1 MNKIKKHFLKN
12 KNNYYTLLIATIIIS
27 IIYILFDIAP
37 FGKNSMLDVDF
48 YHQYGPLLN
57 ELYDRVKAG
66 ESLLFSFNTA
76 GGLPFFKN
84 FFNYLSS
91 PFNIILFLF
100 KKENIVMAFSVI
112 IALKV
117 IISSFTMS
125 IYLKNTFKKDNK
137 FLVIMSLLYAF
148 SGYFCA
154 YYWNIMW
161 LDGIVFLPLIMLGI
175 NELVDENKPFMYI
188 FSLAIMLFSS
198 YFIGYMICIYSI
210 LYFIFYY
217 LLKNKFKVKEFI
229 KKGFLFAISSLLSA
243 GLIAVI
249 LLPLYSSLSSISATT
264 DAFPGFST
272 NFNLLDYIFNHVP
285 SSNRTVFASDILPLP
300 NIYCGLITLV
310 LLVNLFINKNIKV
323 KHKMFVCAAL
333 TFFFLCF
340 NIKNIDFIWHAFHV
354 PNDLPWRYSFL
365 YVFTLIIIAY
375 YSYLKIDKNNY
386 LTSYISFA
394 AVLILILFA
403 YKLDFANLS
412 SAKVITMIIFL
423 FSYFICY
430 IFKDSSFF
438 NKKVLNLLLVFCV
451 SFECIYGIYSNW
463 KIDHSIKT
471 FMSDKKPTK
480 ELIESIKKEDKDF
493 YRIEKTDY
501 LTLNDP
507 AWYDYYG
514 ISTFSSMA
522 YENTSKF
529 QRNFGLAGNNI
540 NSYYYR
546 YFQTPIYNSIFNVKY
561 IIGNHI
567 DNNYYSYLDTN
578 ENIDLTRFNYNTSI
592 GFLVNKKIKKFDQV
606 SYNPFLN
613 QTNYVLL
620 STGISD
626 IYERVQATSV
636 VKGKV
641 LDENFINN
649 SNGAFQIESS
659 DNELILELYNPKDQN
674 LYFYIGGANVDSFYI
689 NDKYYSITSDESY
702 TLDAGYTYKGMVEVK
717 IKFSNSDTAIMDFY
731 SYSLSDNKFKEF
743 YNKIN
748 TNKLNVTSQKDNLII
763 GNINAL
769 EDKTMF
775 TSISYDEGWTIY
787 VDDKK
792 VKTYMI
798 DDSYLGFDINKGKH
812 IVKMVYFP
820 VNMLKGLIV
829 SVISMIFMI
838 MLKFILKNKKK
849 IN

>member
-1 MNKIKKHFLKN
+1 MKRIKKHLIKY
-12 KNNYYTLLIATIIIS
+12 KNNYYTLLISTIIIS
-27 IIYILFDIAP
+27 VIYILFDIAP
-37 FGKNSMLDVDF
+37 FGGNSMLDVDF

-57 ELYDRVKAG
+57 ELYDRVKSG
-66 ESLLFSFNTA
+66 ESLLYSFNTA

-100 KKENIVMAFSVI
+100 KKENIVMAFSII

-117 IISSFTMS
+117 IVASFTMS
-125 IYLKNTFKKDNK
+125 FYLKNTFKKDNK
-137 FLVIMSLLYAF
+137 FLIIMSLLYAF
-148 SGYFCA
+148 SGYFCS

-175 NELVDENKPFMYI
+175 NKLIDENKPFTYI
-188 FSLAIMLFSS
+188 FSLAIMLFAS
-198 YFIGYMICIYSI
+198 YFIGYMICIYSC
-210 LYFIFYY
+210 LYFICYY
-217 LLKNKFKVKEFI
+217 LLKYKFKLKDFI
-229 KKGFLFAISSLLSA
+229 KKGLLFSVSSLLSA

-264 DAFPGFST
+264 DAFPGFET
-272 NFNLLDYIFNHVP
+272 NFSILDYIFNHIP

-310 LLVNLFINKNIKV
+310 LLVNLFINKNIKLKYKV
-323 KHKMFVCAAL
+323 SAGACL
-333 TFFFLCF
+333 IFFFICF
-340 NIKNIDFIWHAFHV
+340 NVKNIDFIWHAFHV

-365 YVFTLIIIAY
+365 YVFTLIIISY
-375 YSYLKIDKNNY
+375 YSYLKIDKKNY
-386 LTSYISFA
+386 FETYVSFA
-394 AVLILILFA
+394 VVLICILLA
-403 YKLDFANLS
+403 HKLDFANLS
-412 SAKVITMIIFL
+412 SNKIITMIIFL
-423 FSYFICY
+423 FSYLLCY
-430 IFKDSSFF
+430 IFKDSNFF
-438 NKKVLNLLLVFCV
+438 NKKILNILVIFCV
-451 SFECIYGIYSNW
+451 SIECVYGVYSNW
-463 KIDHSIKT
+463 KIDHSIET

-480 ELIESIKKEDKDF
+480 ELIESIKKEDTEF

-522 YENTSKF
+522 YENTAKF

-540 NSYYYR
+540 NSYYYK
-546 YFQTPIYNSIFNVKY
+546 YNATPIYNSIFNIKY

-578 ENIDLTRFNYNTSI
+578 SNIDLTKYNYNTSI
-592 GFLVNKKIKKFDQV
+592 GFLVNNEIKKFDQV
-606 SYNPFLN
+606 AYNPFLN
-613 QTNYVLL
+613 QLNYVLL

-626 IYERVQATSV
+626 IYEKVQVASII
-636 VKGKV
+636 KGNV

-649 SNGAFQIESS
+649 SNGAFQVESS
-659 DNELILELYNPKDQN
+659 DKELIVELYNPKDQN

-689 NDKYYSITSDESY
+689 NDEFYSITSDESY
-702 TLDAGYTYKGMVEVK
+702 ILDAGYTYKGIVEVK
-717 IKFSNSDTAIMDFY
+717 IKFSNSDSAIMDFY
-731 SYSLSDNKFKEF
+731 SYSISDSKFKEF
-743 YNKIN
+743 YNKIS
-748 TNKLNVTSQKDNLII
+748 TNKLNITTQKDNLII
-763 GNINAL
+763 GDINAL

-775 TSISYDEGWTIY
+775 TSISYDKGWSVFI
-787 VDDKK
+787 DGKK

-798 DDSYLGFDINKGKH
+798 DDSYLGFDIKEGKH
-812 IVKMVYFP
+812 NVKMMYLP
-820 VNMLKGLIV
+820 VNMIKGLVI
-829 SVISMIFMI
+829 SVISIIFII